1 MLGKGLESLIPQK
14 GNQGQPPRNV
24 PGGGP
29 PPQGAG
35 RPAPMGAS
43 PAPMPLGQPVNASA
57 HPVAAPSHAPGSA
70 HPSSPLI
77 PKREPPGEVRKEESA
92 RFSQEEG
99 RLRHDQ
105 SHAQVQSQSQSHVQA
120 QIKPQSQPQSNSQ
133 SQAQPQPQS
142 NSQSQSQ
149 SNSQPQTVQSIFQIE
164 LEKIVPNPDQ
174 PRRTFDQEGIRDLA
188 NSIREFGMLQPI
200 VVSKVK
206 KESTKGID
214 VEYQIIAGERRFM
227 AAKLLGLARVPA
239 IVRNVNLEREKL
251 ELGVIENIQRED
263 LNPIEMARAFQRL
276 QEEFRMTQREIAA
289 KLGKSREVV
298 ANSVR
303 LLDLPE
309 DIQNAVGEGTVSE
322 SNARMLLALED
333 ASLQRRLLREIVEDK
348 LTTRDVRE
356 RIQRYEFLNGKAEAP
371 GNTDLG
377 IVQGMKEQGPI
388 APRRGRPPL
397 KPVVLPPEVRMLKD
411 ELSTELGA
419 PIEIQKGAHN
429 GKISITFFS
438 EEELENILRK
448 LGRRD

>member
-14 GNQGQPPRNV
+14 GNQGQGPRDLPAGNV
-24 PGGGP
+24 
-29 PPQGAG
+29 PPQGVL
-35 RPAPMGAS
+35 RPPQEGAPSSLSGSAAAQPATPSS
-43 PAPMPLGQPVNASA
+43 PA
-57 HPVAAPSHAPGSA
+57 APAQSP
-70 HPSSPLI
+70 SPLI
-77 PKREPPGEVRKEESA
+77 PKREPPADMRHDAQA
-92 RFSQEEG
+92 RFPQREHRQEEE
-99 RLRHDQ
+99 RPR
-105 SHAQVQSQSQSHVQA
+105 VPQSQSQPQH
-120 QIKPQSQPQSNSQ
+120 QSQPQSQ
-133 SQAQPQPQS
+133 RQPLPQS
-142 NSQSQSQ
+142 HPSSSPQSQSQ
-149 SNSQPQTVQSIFQIE
+149 QAIFQIE

-188 NSIREFGMLQPI
+188 NSIREFGLLQPI

-206 KESTKGID
+206 KESASGVD
-214 VEYQIIAGERRFM
+214 VEYQIIAGERRYM
-227 AAKLLGLARVPA
+227 AAKMLGLARVPA

-309 DIQNAVGEGTVSE
+309 EVLKAVEDGTVSE
-322 SNARMLLALED
+322 SNARLLLAIGD
-333 ASLQRRLLREIVEDK
+333 AGLQRRLLREIVEDK

-356 RIQRYEFLNGKAEAP
+356 RIQRYEFLSGKEAVE
-371 GNTDLG
+371 GNTNLG
-377 IVQGMKEQGPI
+377 IVPGMKGDVPA

-397 KPVVLPPEVRMLKD
+397 KPVVLPPEVRMLRD

-419 PIEIQKGAHN
+419 PIEIQKTAHN

-448 LGRRD
+448 LGGRE